1 MILIFLIENRAH
13 QIGNILLDTARPF
26 RLLVVRG
33 LVDVIKYVPMKYAAD
48 IIFDIISESKLDD
61 RGGRRRREKEEEEGG
76 GGGGRR
82 RREKEEGEEIIK

>member
-26 RLLVVRG
+26 RLFVVRG
-33 LVDVIKYVPMKYAAD
+33 LVNIIKYVPMKYAAD

-61 RGGRRRREKEEEEGG
+61 RGGREGERRRRREEGERRREK
-76 GGGGRR
+76 
-82 RREKEEGEEIIK
+82 K